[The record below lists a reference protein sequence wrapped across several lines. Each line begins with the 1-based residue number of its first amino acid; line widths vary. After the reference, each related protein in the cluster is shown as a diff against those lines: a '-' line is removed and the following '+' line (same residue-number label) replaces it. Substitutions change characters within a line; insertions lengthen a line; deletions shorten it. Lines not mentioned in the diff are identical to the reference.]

1 MNLLLKFTCACWL
14 LVSCSSK
21 QSIKYLNDLEQVNI
35 KGHVTKLV
43 TETYGVDSVGQIG
56 KLESTTIEI
65 FSKNGNTIT
74 DTTWDLMET
83 NVIVENLLFNENG
96 FLSSLSHFENGKL
109 QSKMVLKYENS
120 KCIAMEI
127 YDSNDKLES
136 YHDNIRQTKFW
147 LLSSLD
153 SYDANGKLTMSY
165 VNKYDSIYQIRAT
178 AKDSIGML
186 TSEVKI
192 QLTDK
197 KYPKNMLEVTY
208 FKDSTTKSYFSYEY
222 ESWDTMGN
230 WIRQTVFNDKGKAIK
245 FVNRIFS
252 YEH

>member
-1 MNLLLKFTCACWL
+1 MNSLLKFTCASWL

-56 KLESTTIEI
+56 KLESITIEI

-74 DTTWDLMET
+74 DTTWDLIEK
-83 NVIVENLLFNENG
+83 NVVVENLLFNENG
-96 FLSSLSHFENGKL
+96 SLSSLSHFENGKL
-109 QSKMVLKYENS
+109 QSKMLLKYENS

-127 YDSNDKLES
+127 YDSDDKLEG
-136 YHDNIRQTKFW
+136 YHDNIRQTKFG
-147 LLSSLD
+147 LLASLD

-165 VNKYDSIYQIRAT
+165 VNEYDSIYQITAT

-186 TSEVKI
+186 TSEIKI

-208 FKDSTTKSYFSYEY
+208 FKDSTIKNYLSYTY
-222 ESWDTMGN
+222 ESWDTTGN
-230 WIRQTVFNDKGKAIK
+230 WIRQTVFNDKGKATK